1 MKENYEVLSIPIQN
15 SNRLM
20 ALDAV
25 RGLAVIGMFVQH
37 FALNQ
42 WNKFVSGNT
51 MILFILCSGIS
62 YTLMAQGMERKA
74 MGAQVFRARMLA
86 RSVFIDLTGYLILML
101 NGPFGVVLQAYAMLF
116 LLALPLARCSAKKL
130 AAVSAVCF
138 VICPPLMLIGMSLLE
153 GTALLA
159 DIAGGPLSA
168 LAWLPV
174 FAAGMAIGRLNLR
187 SAATAVRLAV
197 TGAVILIPVKL
208 FAVFALPEIYRTFCD
223 WLVQFSSA
231 AASLPDPY
239 AVWPRNTLAPLWQM
253 LFLDAPQGGSSFKLL
268 IGMGGSLI
276 LLAVILLL
284 EKKIV
289 LALRPFANVGR
300 VALTLYSL
308 QFILAWILMLIGA
321 DPTAIAQFPIGDI
334 VTVLLV
340 LAVGCLLSL
349 RKNGP
354 LEAAIRKFE
363 GQFFIA
369 KGAANGTAD

>member
-1 MKENYEVLSIPIQN
+1 MKEKYEVQSIPARDTK
-15 SNRLM
+15 RLL

-42 WNKFVSGNT
+42 WNAFVSGNT

-62 YTLMAQGMERKA
+62 YTMMAQGMEQKA
-74 MGAQVFRARMLA
+74 MEAPVFRARVLA

-116 LLALPLARCSAKKL
+116 LLALPLVKCSTKKL
-130 AAVSAVCF
+130 AAISAISF
-138 VICPPLMLIGMSLLE
+138 VVCPPLMLIGMSLLE
-153 GTALLA
+153 GVALLD

-174 FAAGMAIGRLNLR
+174 FTAGMVLGRLNLR
-187 SAATAVRLAV
+187 STITAVRLAV
-197 TGAVILIPVKL
+197 TGAAILIPFKF
-208 FAVFALPEIYRTFCD
+208 FAFYALPEIYQSFCSR
-223 WLVQFSSA
+223 LAQFSSA
-231 AASLPDPY
+231 SASPPDPY

-253 LFLDAPQGGSSFKLL
+253 LFLDAPQGGSSFELL
-268 IGMGGSLI
+268 IGMGGSFI
-276 LLAVILLL
+276 LLASVLLL

-289 LALRPFANVGR
+289 LVLGPFAKVGR
-300 VALTLYSL
+300 VALTLYSF
-308 QFILAWILMLIGA
+308 QFILAWVLMLFGV
-321 DPTAIAQFPIGDI
+321 DPTAIAQFPMGDI
-334 VTVLLV
+334 VTVLFVLV
-340 LAVGCLLSL
+340 FGYLLSL

-363 GQFFIA
+363 GKFCMV

>member
-1 MKENYEVLSIPIQN
+1 MKEKYEVQSIPVQN
-15 SNRLM
+15 SERLL

-42 WNKFVSGNT
+42 WNDFVSGNT

-62 YTLMAQGMERKA
+62 YTMMAQGMEQSA
-74 MGAQVFRARMLA
+74 MESPVFRTRVLS

-116 LLALPLARCSAKKL
+116 LLALPLVKCSTKKL
-130 AAVSAVCF
+130 AAISAISF
-138 VICPPLMLIGMSLLE
+138 VVCPPLMLIGMSLLE
-153 GTALLA
+153 GAALLT

-174 FAAGMAIGRLNLR
+174 FTAGMVIGRLNLR
-187 SAATAVRLAV
+187 RTTTAVRLAV

-208 FAVFALPEIYRTFCD
+208 FAFYVLPEIYQSFCS

-231 AASLPDPY
+231 PASPPDPY

-253 LFLDAPQGGSSFKLL
+253 LFLDVPQGGSSFELL

-276 LLAVILLL
+276 LLAVVLLL
-284 EKKIV
+284 EKKMI
-289 LALRPFANVGR
+289 LALIPFAKVGR

-308 QFILAWILMLIGA
+308 QFILAWVLMLIGI
-321 DPTAIAQFPIGDI
+321 DPTAIAQFPMGDI
-334 VTVLLV
+334 VTILLV

-363 GQFFIA
+363 GRFYIT
-369 KGAANGTAD
+369 KGAKNGTAD